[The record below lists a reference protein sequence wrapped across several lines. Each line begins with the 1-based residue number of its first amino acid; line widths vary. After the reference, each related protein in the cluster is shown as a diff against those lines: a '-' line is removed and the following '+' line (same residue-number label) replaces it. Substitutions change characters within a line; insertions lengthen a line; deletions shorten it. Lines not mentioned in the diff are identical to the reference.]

1 MVVPHF
7 AHVWVLLNSSE
18 KISFSSPQLLHLQ
31 TNDLRSL
38 KDWYPGQCCGVV
50 VMINLLLRLL
60 NQFFHINQLHTYVP
74 FSQSE
79 SLVTHLLKVQG
90 KDPKALQHLQ
100 K

>member
-7 AHVWVLLNSSE
+7 AHVCVLLNSSE

-50 VMINLLLRLL
+50 VMINLLLQILIQL
-60 NQFFHINQLHTYVP
+60 FHMSWLYARII
-74 FSQSE
+74 FSQYE
-79 SLVTHLLKVQG
+79 SLVSHLIKVQG
-90 KDPKALQHLQ
+90 KDLRKLEHANH
-100 K
+100 